1 MSVKLALTIQ
11 STDFLLVLQ
20 KVHVLCHLFQGKI
33 DLRWLEAIYL
43 HVGYVFE
50 SGFWQE

>member
-1 MSVKLALTIQ
+1 MFYVI
-11 STDFLLVLQ
+11 
-20 KVHVLCHLFQGKI
+20 CFQGNF